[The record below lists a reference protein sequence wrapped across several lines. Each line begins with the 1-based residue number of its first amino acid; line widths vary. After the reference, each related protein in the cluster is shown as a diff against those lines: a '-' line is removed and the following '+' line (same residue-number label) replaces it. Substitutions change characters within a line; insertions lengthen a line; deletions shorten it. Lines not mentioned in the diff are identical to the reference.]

1 MKRTKKGFT
10 LVELLVVIAI
20 LAILA
25 SVSVVGYTAFIKKA
39 NDSVASQELHQL
51 ATLIESEL
59 LVNREWSV
67 EITTTSGEGENATT
81 TKTTYTVKVVGT
93 TLTITEGADIDAML
107 EAAGEVVNGELTLTA
122 DGTLTLVHTN
132 GSTVSETLN
141 F

>member
-25 SVSVVGYTAFIKKA
+25 SVSVVGYTAFIEKA
-39 NDSVASQELHQL
+39 EESVAKQELHQL
-51 ATLIESEL
+51 ATLINAEL
-59 LVNREWSV
+59 LDDGKWTVEVESV
-67 EITTTSGEGENATT
+67 E
-81 TKTTYTVKVVGT
+81 YTVEVNGT
-93 TLTITEGADIDAML
+93 SLTITANADIDAML
-107 EAAGEVVNGELTLTA
+107 EAAGEVVNGELTLAT

-132 GSTVSETLN
+132 GSTVTETLE